1 MLFGGVDML
10 EVASDELL
18 GLVCFNH
25 SAIFAFGDLSF
36 NLGVAAHFLADFL
49 LGGVDLLE
57 GLLFILKIL
66 RQV

>member
-1 MLFGGVDML
+1 MV

-36 NLGVAAHFLADFL
+36 NLGVAAHFLDDFL
-49 LGGVDLLE
+49 RGVDLLE
-57 GLLFILKIL
+57 VAASEHLLELCLFLL
-66 RQV
+66 